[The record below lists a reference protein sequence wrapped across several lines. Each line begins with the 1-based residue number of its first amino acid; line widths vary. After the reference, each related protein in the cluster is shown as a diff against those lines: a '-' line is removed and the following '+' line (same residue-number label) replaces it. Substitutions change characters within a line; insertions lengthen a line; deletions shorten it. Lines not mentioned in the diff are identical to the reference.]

1 VWWRRGVGAPAPS
14 GCRAWAT
21 RAGFLNPEG
30 CAAAGAPAAG
40 LLPPTSPRRV
50 AVETYTYELQLALV
64 ARERGLGL
72 VPARILARS
81 PLRSRLRVR
90 RARARLP
97 LTIWAVRGRVAPE
110 LAPVFDALDRALI
123 ERLGG
128 TRVSLRSPSSSRGV
142 VPSRTSRRTA
152 PRHTAGGIHAR

>member
-1 VWWRRGVGAPAPS
+1 VGAA
-14 GCRAWAT
+14 RAFGLASLGD
-21 RAGFLNPEG
+21 AGWILNPEG
-30 CAAAGAPAAG
+30 CAARALLQAGPARRQPPAARG
-40 LLPPTSPRRV
+40 PSRPTPTSSSSPS
-50 AVETYTYELQLALV
+50 V

-81 PLRSRLRVR
+81 PLRLAFCGVAPASPGSTF
-90 RARARLP
+90 P

-152 PRHTAGGIHAR
+152 PSSHLPAAFTLR

>member
-1 VWWRRGVGAPAPS
+1 
-14 GCRAWAT
+14 
-21 RAGFLNPEG
+21 
-30 CAAAGAPAAG
+30 
-40 LLPPTSPRRV
+40 V

-90 RARARLP
+90 RVPGLDFP
-97 LTIWAVRGRVAPE
+97 LTIWAVRGRAAPE
-110 LAPVFDALDRALI
+110 LAPVFEALDRALI

-128 TRVSLRSPSSSRGV
+128 ARLSLRSPSSSRV
-142 VPSRTSRRTA
+142 VAPSRTSRRTA
-152 PRHTAGGIHAR
+152 PRHTAGGIRAR